1 MSDTFPRQYA
11 RTQRLTLGEPRT
23 LTVSPDGRRVVFCRA
38 ASGTNPLTSL
48 WVFDV
53 ESSRE
58 RCVADALQLTDR
70 TAGSDSDFERA
81 RRERAREGAAGIVT
95 YSCNDD
101 VTKAT
106 FSMAGR
112 LFVVDLTNST
122 VVDVTPDDVESAL
135 YDPRLSPCGRR
146 IAYVVG
152 NDVHVRLEDGSTCVL
167 ARGGGDVSWGR
178 AEFVAAEEMGRH
190 RGHWWSPDG
199 DRLVVARVDES
210 PVETSWI
217 ADPSSPQRPPRAVR
231 YPRAGTNNATVSA
244 SIVDLQGHHTPIVTE
259 EDGYEYLTSVVWSHA
274 GLLVG
279 MQTRDQRVLTWLDVD
294 PSTGRATV
302 RS

>member
-23 LTVSPDGRRVVFCRA
+23 ITVSPDGRRVVFCRA

-58 RCVADALQLTDR
+58 RCVADAHQLMDS
-70 TAGSDSDFERA
+70 TAGSESDFERA

-112 LFVVDLTNST
+112 LFVVDLTDST
-122 VVDVTPDDVESAL
+122 VVDVTPEDVESAL

-152 NDVHVRLEDGSTCVL
+152 NDVHVRLEDGSTCV
-167 ARGGGDVSWGR
+167 
-178 AEFVAAEEMGRH
+178 
-190 RGHWWSPDG
+190 
-199 DRLVVARVDES
+199 
-210 PVETSWI
+210 I
-217 ADPSSPQRPPRAVR
+217 A
-231 YPRAGTNNATVSA
+231 
-244 SIVDLQGHHTPIVTE
+244 
-259 EDGYEYLTSVVWSHA
+259 
-274 GLLVG
+274 
-279 MQTRDQRVLTWLDVD
+279 
-294 PSTGRATV
+294 
-302 RS
+302 